1 MTAPMMPPN
10 VLDGALD
17 GLALVQASVE
27 GNAINRKAILDN
39 ADTASLVTGLV
50 VVAAALRRSLAVAYG
65 HDDMEGVDAAL
76 RELLYV
82 AASEGG
88 AS

>member
-1 MTAPMMPPN
+1 MTAAMIPPN

-39 ADTASLVTGLV
+39 ADKASLVTGLV
-50 VVAAALRRSLAVAYG
+50 VVAAALRKSLAVAYG
-65 HDDMEGVDAAL
+65 QDDLAGVDAAL

-82 AASEGG
+82 AADGG

>member
-1 MTAPMMPPN
+1 MTAPMIPPN

-17 GLALVQASVE
+17 GLALVQAAVE
-27 GNAINRKAILDN
+27 GNQINRKAILDN
-39 ADTASLVTGLV
+39 TDTASLVTGLV

-76 RELLYV
+76 RELLY
-82 AASEGG
+82 AAAEGG